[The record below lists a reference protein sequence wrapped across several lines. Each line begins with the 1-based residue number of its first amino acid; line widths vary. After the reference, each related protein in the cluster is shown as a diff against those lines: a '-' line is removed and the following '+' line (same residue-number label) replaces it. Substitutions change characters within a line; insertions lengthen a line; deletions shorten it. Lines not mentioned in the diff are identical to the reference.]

1 MMRLARR
8 ASLLLVFSLL
18 TSVGCAHD
26 YGRAQEKGHD
36 WSLVADP
43 YYWTWSEGN
52 LGIQIWGNFQS
63 EMQLIRTLDLSRG
76 IGLFKSKS
84 YPFQPTSW
92 KLRDILLSVDFNGSG
107 YVAIWRVSGPKPL
120 LMKYLENLRRGS
132 EDKSVFYTLSYKF
145 IDLRPSSD

>member
-1 MMRLARR
+1 WKSAGERTRLELSGRPI
-8 ASLLLVFSLL
+8 LLGR
-18 TSVGCAHD
+18 VGRKSWD
-26 YGRAQEKGHD
+26 RD
-36 WSLVADP
+36 
-43 YYWTWSEGN
+43 
-52 LGIQIWGNFQS
+52 LGQFPVR

-120 LMKYLENLRRGS
+120 LMKYLEGLQRGS
-132 EDKSVFYTLSYKF
+132 EVKSVFYTFSYKF
-145 IDLRPSSD
+145 LYFRSRFDVRHIFL

>member
-1 MMRLARR
+1 MIRLACT
-8 ASLLLVFSLL
+8 ALLVAFYLL

-26 YGRAQEKGHD
+26 YGKAQEKGHD

-43 YYWTWSEGN
+43 YYWAGSEGN

-63 EMQLIRTLDLSRG
+63 EMQLIKTLDLSSE

-84 YPFQPTSW
+84 YPFQSTSW

-120 LMKYLENLRRGS
+120 LMKYLESLRRGS
-132 EDKSVFYTLSYKF
+132 EDKSVFYTFSYKF
-145 IDLRPSSD
+145 IDVRANAD

>member
-1 MMRLARR
+1 MIRLACT
-8 ASLLLVFSLL
+8 ALLVAFYLL

-26 YGRAQEKGHD
+26 YGKAQEKGHD

-43 YYWTWSEGN
+43 YYWAGSEGN
-52 LGIQIWGNFQS
+52 LGIEIWGNFQS
-63 EMQLIRTLDLSRG
+63 EMQLIKTLDLSSE

-84 YPFQPTSW
+84 YPFQSTSW

-120 LMKYLENLRRGS
+120 LMKYLESLRRGS
-132 EDKSVFYTLSYKF
+132 EDKSVFYTFSYKF
-145 IDLRPSSD
+145 IDVRANAD

>member
-1 MMRLARR
+1 MHLARK
-8 ASLLLVFSLL
+8 ASLLVAFYLL

-52 LGIQIWGNFQS
+52 LGIQISGNFQS
-63 EMQLIRTLDLSRG
+63 EMQLIKTLDLSSE

-84 YPFQPTSW
+84 YPFQPRGWT
-92 KLRDILLSVDFNGSG
+92 LRDILLSVNFNASG

-120 LMKYLENLRRGS
+120 LMKYLESLRRAS
-132 EDKSVFYTLSYKF
+132 EGKSVFYTFSYKF
-145 IDLRPSSD
+145 IDVRASSD

>member
-1 MMRLARR
+1 M
-8 ASLLLVFSLL
+8 
-18 TSVGCAHD
+18 
-26 YGRAQEKGHD
+26 
-36 WSLVADP
+36 ADP

-63 EMQLIRTLDLSRG
+63 EMQLIKTLDLSNG

-107 YVAIWRVSGPKPL
+107 SVAIWRVSGPKPL
-120 LMKYLENLRRGS
+120 LMKYLESLRRGS
-132 EDKSVFYTLSYKF
+132 EDKSVFFTFSYKF
-145 IDLRPSSD
+145 IDVRANAD